1 MSSSPQIQSLYRSLA
16 DPLWGSSISHH
27 SAKLTL
33 TPSTSLVIA
42 TPTSLVQYDLQRV
55 LRHVR
60 LLCVDEADALLT
72 GSEKESTLTIM
83 DTLRK
88 NNDQTNKT
96 EIPSTVSEPTDCST
110 REIFQTRFIFTAA
123 TLPSGG
129 KQTVQSRLKRWLP
142 KNTLHITTDNTHKLL
157 PTAELRFVTIEATV
171 TGDRE
176 RPKIAS
182 KRLNI
187 AKRQQL
193 IKDLCGLDTNQT
205 PPKVLIFCN
214 SVLSGEHLHRFL
226 ARPLPDLYNLTPP
239 HWWSDKVGRLFK
251 QEDGDVSSLEDTLKR
266 FQTGALNVL
275 VCSDLGCRGL
285 DLRDVTAVIQYD
297 FPGNVAEFIH
307 RAGRTARA
315 GRCGHV
321 ISYVDEES
329 SGLANQIRDA
339 NGGSMDGL
347 FSRNK
352 MLRRRLNRTVSSEQ
366 QSVCV

>member
-1 MSSSPQIQSLYRSLA
+1 M
-16 DPLWGSSISHH
+16 
-27 SAKLTL
+27 
-33 TPSTSLVIA
+33 IA
-42 TPTSLVQYDLQRV
+42 TPTSLVQYDLRRV

-72 GSEKESTLTIM
+72 GSEREATLTIM

-88 NNDQTNKT
+88 NNAQTKQKT
-96 EIPSTVSEPTDCST
+96 DIPSTLSEPTDCST
-110 REIFQTRFIFTAA
+110 GDMFRTRFIFTAA

-129 KQTVQSRLKRWLP
+129 RQTVQSRLRRWLP
-142 KNTLHITTDNTHKLL
+142 KNTLYITTDNTHKLL
-157 PTAELRFVTIEATV
+157 PTAELRFVNIEASV

-176 RPKIAS
+176 PPKDPKIAS

-193 IKDLCGLDTNQT
+193 IKDLCELETNQT
-205 PPKVLIFCN
+205 SPKVLIFCN

-239 HWWSDKVGRLFK
+239 LWWSDKVGRLYK
-251 QEDGDVSSLEDTLKR
+251 QEDCNVSSLEDTLKR
-266 FQTGALNVL
+266 FQNGVLNLL

-297 FPGNVAEFIH
+297 FPGNVADFIH

-321 ISYVDEES
+321 ISYVNEENRD
-329 SGLANQIRDA
+329 LANQIRDA
-339 NGGSMDGL
+339 SRGSMDGL

-352 MLRRRLNRTVSSEQ
+352 MLRRRLNRTEASEQ
-366 QSVCV
+366 SVSV